1 VSFVEKTRDSA
12 SAQIVS
18 VIRVASSSNEEAM
31 MIGKALLAVGA
42 TFALAGAANAHSISV
57 LGNNADAAA
66 CFRAA
71 DSDMRRPDAVDICS
85 AALRSTDLSRY
96 DQMATLVNRGIVRF
110 RIEDFDGAIADFDAA
125 MEIEPNQPDAMI
137 NRGITMLASG
147 EDIDSSLR
155 FIDGGLARHP
165 QRPWVGYYGRAVA
178 NELAGRDSA
187 AYYDYRRALELQPRW
202 DLPRQALARFTVRQ

>member
-1 VSFVEKTRDSA
+1 
-12 SAQIVS
+12 
-18 VIRVASSSNEEAM
+18 
-31 MIGKALLAVGA
+31 MIGKALLAAGA
-42 TFALAGAANAHSISV
+42 TLALAGAANAHSIAV
-57 LGNNADAAA
+57 LGTNADAVA

-71 DSDMRRPDAVDICS
+71 DSEARRPDAVDVCS
-85 AALRSTDLSRY
+85 TALRSRALSRY
-96 DQMATLVNRGIVRF
+96 DEMATLVNRGIVRF
-110 RIEDFDGAIADFDAA
+110 RLEDFAGAIGDFDAA

-137 NRGITMLASG
+137 NRGITMLAAG

-178 NELAGRDSA
+178 NELAGRDTA
-187 AYYDYRRALELQPRW
+187 AYRDYRRALELQPRW